1 MLARLRALTTKNPA
15 ETLEFFNDS
24 IEQST
29 GANQLSSRYGRVIVQ
44 RRLNKFQEAKAE
56 VAELISEYP
65 ELSEFYIE
73 SSHID
78 RDNGEYLRS
87 LETINIAYSK
97 DPSNLAIAYS
107 LIDSL
112 MILNLPSEAKKY

>member
-1 MLARLRALTTKNPA
+1 MLVRLRASQWLRIQQKHSNSSMIA
-15 ETLEFFNDS
+15 ISSNRQ
-24 IEQST
+24 EQ
-29 GANQLSSRYGRVIVQ
+29 NQLSSRYGRVIVQ

-78 RDNGEYLRS
+78 RDNIEYLRS
-87 LETINIAYSK
+87 METINIA
-97 DPSNLAIAYS
+97 LFQIAV
-107 LIDSL
+107 IE
-112 MILNLPSEAKKY
+112 P